1 MTVEELQVLITANT
15 SDLNKKISSVNK
27 KLDSLSQHAG
37 KSGKGLQKAFVGIKA
52 TAAIAAINKVT
63 AAVKKLTDAYA
74 ETESAQ
80 MGLSSIL
87 TAQGKDLNAAKSWLK
102 DYVADG
108 LIPLTD
114 AYTAYKSLAS
124 AGYSDEQTQS
134 IMQNL
139 KDAAAFNRQ
148 GSMSMGDAV
157 KSAAEGIK
165 NENSVLVDNAG
176 VTKNLSVIWDE
187 YAESIGKTAANLTD
201 TEKRIATTE
210 GIMRETAFQ
219 TGDAAKYAST
229 FAGAQA
235 ALKAQTKALSSA
247 LGSIFAPALQA
258 CTPPITELV
267 SKLTLLAEK
276 AGQVMSILFG
286 TTSKASSST
295 AQLSNSTQKV
305 SSNLDSATKK
315 AKSYKKALLG
325 IDEIN
330 LLGSPNSDSDTG
342 GGSSSTTTVG
352 SGNNL
357 NSPLSD
363 ADKVID
369 PVLATRAD
377 EVREKISAIEPV
389 VKGVAAGAA
398 AAIGIKVL
406 SGWFSGVRKVWSAFK
421 GLKITSVFTESF
433 AWIKETGGSTFQSL
447 GYGLQKSTSVAKNS
461 LKQFRSNLS
470 TTQKA
475 MIGAAGFAASL
486 AMTQSAFKSLASG
499 SENAKKKLA
508 IMAVGVAAVGTAMT
522 VTLGPIGLVITAVGA
537 VTGAIIGFE
546 QGADE
551 LAEKTYQASES
562 YKILSENMESS
573 QEIIQRT
580 KDNMDNLNAKIANLD
595 EVSSQYGSVE
605 LLVDEIY
612 QLSEKSNKST
622 YEMELM
628 RVKVDTLNS
637 MNIDGLQLSID
648 ETNGSIVQTKE
659 SIYKVIEA
667 MKKQAETAALQEV
680 LKESY
685 KTLYQATVDNE
696 TATDNYKVASEE
708 LETAQKKLKDKTEEL
723 QKKNSGM
730 SDGFRDI
737 ANWISQK
744 LSPEYRTLKK
754 NVEDASKKQAIAKQA
769 IDDTSGAMETAKKKA
784 EYYADEL
791 VTLKNNLNKLPK
803 ETTCNVTVNTNSRT
817 SGAKAYASGG
827 YPDRGQ
833 MFIARES
840 GPELVGQIGGRTAV
854 INNNQIIEGVSSGV
868 EKGVERAMKYSSGGS
883 MTITIINES
892 GDVLQEIKDI
902 NMKAGRIVIPVDA

>member
-15 SDLNKKISSVNK
+15 SDLNKKIASVNK
-27 KLDSLSQHAG
+27 KLDSLSKHAG

-52 TAAIAAINKVT
+52 TAAIATLNKVT

-102 DYVADG
+102 DYVEDG

-124 AGYSDEQTQS
+124 AGYSDKQTQS
-134 IMQNL
+134 ILQNL

-286 TTSKASSST
+286 TTNKASSST
-295 AQLSNSTQKV
+295 SQLSNSTQKV

-330 LLGSPNSDSDTG
+330 LLGSPNSDTDTG
-342 GGSSSTTTVG
+342 SGNSSTTVS

-369 PVLATRAD
+369 PALATRAD
-377 EVREKISAIEPV
+377 ELRQKLESLEPV
-389 VKGVAAGAA
+389 FIGVGAAAGAFLLIFEGA
-398 AAIGIKVL
+398 KLFTKIKKLGGLAKALKSLKLVSKLSAIAASIKGVFAAIGAALGVSAGWAAVIVAAIAAVIAGIVL
-406 SGWFSGVRKVWSAFK
+406 LIVYWDEVKAASKKAW
-421 GLKITSVFTESF
+421 E
-433 AWIKETGGSTFQSL
+433 WIKEKWSSL
-447 GYGLQKSTSVAKNS
+447 GEWFKNNVANPLKEVFSKMWDGVKSIANNAWEGVKAVWGMVTSWFSETIIVPIADLFEGMWDSLKTRANEAWEGIKTVFSPVVNWFKDKFAQAWTAVKNVFSVGGKIFDGIKEGITEAFKTVVNAIISGINKVVTIPFNAINKTIDKLRNANILGISPFAELRDISIPQIPKLAAGAVIPPNREFIAMLGDQKSGTNIETPES
-461 LKQFRSNLS
+461 LLRKIVREEGTRSGEGGDWHIYVV
-470 TTQKA
+470 TPD
-475 MIGAAGFAASL
+475 
-486 AMTQSAFKSLASG
+486 
-499 SENAKKKLA
+499 
-508 IMAVGVAAVGTAMT
+508 GTVRGET
-522 VTLGPIGLVITAVGA
+522 IVTA
-537 VTGAIIGFE
+537 
-546 QGADE
+546 
-551 LAEKTYQASES
+551 
-562 YKILSENMESS
+562 
-573 QEIIQRT
+573 IQR
-580 KDNMDNLNAKIANLD
+580 LN
-595 EVSSQYGSVE
+595 Q
-605 LLVDEIY
+605 
-612 QLSEKSNKST
+612 KS
-622 YEMELM
+622 
-628 RVKVDTLNS
+628 
-637 MNIDGLQLSID
+637 
-648 ETNGSIVQTKE
+648 
-659 SIYKVIEA
+659 
-667 MKKQAETAALQEV
+667 
-680 LKESY
+680 
-685 KTLYQATVDNE
+685 
-696 TATDNYKVASEE
+696 
-708 LETAQKKLKDKTEEL
+708 
-723 QKKNSGM
+723 
-730 SDGFRDI
+730 
-737 ANWISQK
+737 
-744 LSPEYRTLKK
+744 
-754 NVEDASKKQAIAKQA
+754 
-769 IDDTSGAMETAKKKA
+769 
-784 EYYADEL
+784 
-791 VTLKNNLNKLPK
+791 
-803 ETTCNVTVNTNSRT
+803 
-817 SGAKAYASGG
+817 
-827 YPDRGQ
+827 
-833 MFIARES
+833 
-840 GPELVGQIGGRTAV
+840 GRTV
-854 INNNQIIEGVSSGV
+854 I
-868 EKGVERAMKYSSGGS
+868 A
-883 MTITIINES
+883 
-892 GDVLQEIKDI
+892 
-902 NMKAGRIVIPVDA
+902 VDA

>member
-15 SDLNKKISSVNK
+15 SDLNKKIALVNK
-27 KLDSLSQHAG
+27 KLDSLSSHAG
-37 KSGKGLQKAFVGIKA
+37 KSGKGLQKAFVGIKV

-63 AAVKKLTDAYA
+63 SAVKKLTDAYA

-114 AYTAYKSLAS
+114 AYTTYKSLAS

-201 TEKRIATTE
+201 TEKRLATTE

-258 CTPPITELV
+258 CTPPITALV

-330 LLGSPNSDSDTG
+330 LLGAPSSDSDTG
-342 GGSSSTTTVG
+342 GGSSSTTTVS

-369 PVLATRAD
+369 PALATRAD
-377 EVREKISAIEPV
+377 ELRQKLESLEPVFIGVGTAAGAFLLIFEGAKLFMKIKKLGGLVETLKSLKLVSKLSAIAAS
-389 VKGVAAGAA
+389 VKGVFAAIGAALGVSAGWAAVIVAAIAAVIAGIVLLIVYWDEVKAASQKAWEWMKEKWSSLGEWFKDSVANPLKEASVKTWDGVKTSANDAWEGIKTVFSPVVNWFKDKFTQAWTAVKNVFNVGGKIFDGIKEGITEAFKAVVNAIISGINKVVTIPFNAINKTIDKLRNANMLGISPFAGLRDISIPQIPKLAAGAVIPPNREFIA
-398 AAIGIKVL
+398 M
-406 SGWFSGVRKVWSAFK
+406 
-421 GLKITSVFTESF
+421 
-433 AWIKETGGSTFQSL
+433 L
-447 GYGLQKSTSVAKNS
+447 GDQKSGTNIETPES
-461 LKQFRSNLS
+461 LLRKIVREEGTRSGEGGDWHIYIV
-470 TTQKA
+470 TPDGQVRGET
-475 MIGAAGFAASL
+475 I
-486 AMTQSAFKSLASG
+486 
-499 SENAKKKLA
+499 
-508 IMAVGVAAVGTAMT
+508 VTA
-522 VTLGPIGLVITAVGA
+522 
-537 VTGAIIGFE
+537 
-546 QGADE
+546 
-551 LAEKTYQASES
+551 
-562 YKILSENMESS
+562 
-573 QEIIQRT
+573 IQR
-580 KDNMDNLNAKIANLD
+580 LNQKSGRTVIA
-595 EVSSQYGSVE
+595 
-605 LLVDEIY
+605 
-612 QLSEKSNKST
+612 
-622 YEMELM
+622 
-628 RVKVDTLNS
+628 VDT
-637 MNIDGLQLSID
+637 
-648 ETNGSIVQTKE
+648 
-659 SIYKVIEA
+659 
-667 MKKQAETAALQEV
+667 
-680 LKESY
+680 
-685 KTLYQATVDNE
+685 
-696 TATDNYKVASEE
+696 
-708 LETAQKKLKDKTEEL
+708 
-723 QKKNSGM
+723 
-730 SDGFRDI
+730 
-737 ANWISQK
+737 
-744 LSPEYRTLKK
+744 
-754 NVEDASKKQAIAKQA
+754 
-769 IDDTSGAMETAKKKA
+769 
-784 EYYADEL
+784 
-791 VTLKNNLNKLPK
+791 
-803 ETTCNVTVNTNSRT
+803 
-817 SGAKAYASGG
+817 
-827 YPDRGQ
+827 
-833 MFIARES
+833 
-840 GPELVGQIGGRTAV
+840 
-854 INNNQIIEGVSSGV
+854 
-868 EKGVERAMKYSSGGS
+868 
-883 MTITIINES
+883 
-892 GDVLQEIKDI
+892 
-902 NMKAGRIVIPVDA
+902 